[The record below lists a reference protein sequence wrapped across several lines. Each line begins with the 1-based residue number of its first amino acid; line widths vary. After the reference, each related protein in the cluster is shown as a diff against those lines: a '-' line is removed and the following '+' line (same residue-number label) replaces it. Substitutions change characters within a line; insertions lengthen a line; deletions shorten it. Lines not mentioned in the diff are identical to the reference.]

1 MILLQRMNRQR
12 PDIRKKNEAENVA
25 DEQEHM
31 DMSEELPPD
40 AAMLYEDAAAMAA
53 IAEQAD
59 DNAFEEQD
67 TDDEPDEPED
77 FQE

>member
-1 MILLQRMNRQR
+1 
-12 PDIRKKNEAENVA
+12 
-25 DEQEHM
+25 
-31 DMSEELPPD
+31 MSEGSPPD
-40 AAMLYEDAAAMAA
+40 AATLYEDAAAMAA

-67 TDDEPDEPED
+67 IDDEPED